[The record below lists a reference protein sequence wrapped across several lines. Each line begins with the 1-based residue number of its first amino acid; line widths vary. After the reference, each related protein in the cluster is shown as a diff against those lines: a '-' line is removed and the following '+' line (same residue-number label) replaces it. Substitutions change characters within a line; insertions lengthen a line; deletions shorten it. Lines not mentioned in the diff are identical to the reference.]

1 MIRLFTDTSA
11 NLSPAVIKEHN
22 IELVHFHYS
31 INDEV
36 IEYDTLEGFDGKSF
50 YKAMR
55 EGADIKTSMV
65 NIIDYMKAFEP
76 ALQDGDDVLYVGMAG
91 GISGAIASTKIAASE
106 LQETYPDRAII
117 IFDSYAASLG
127 EGMHVLDAAE
137 LIESGER
144 IDVVVNELYNKR
156 EHLCQYFTV
165 DDMKYFK
172 KGGRVSG
179 AVSFA
184 GSLLNVKPILMG
196 DNTGHI
202 VFNGVARGEKRAIA
216 TLVDKYQKL
225 CSDMSLDISIAH
237 ADNEAGAQS
246 LLEQL
251 RAIGFTGNAMIEQY
265 EPVTGG
271 HAGPGTIALFFRGVH
286 K

>member
-11 NLSPAVIKEHN
+11 NLNPAIIKEHN
-22 IELVHFHYS
+22 ITLVHFHYS

-36 IEYDTLEGFDGKSF
+36 VEYDTLEGFDGKSF

-55 EGADIKTSMV
+55 EGADVKTSMV
-65 NIIDYMKAFEP
+65 NIVDYMKAFEP
-76 ALQDGDDVLYVGMAG
+76 ALQNGDDVLYVGMAG
-91 GISGAIASTKIAASE
+91 GISGAINSAKIAASE
-106 LQETYPDRAII
+106 LQETYPERSIVV
-117 IFDSYAASLG
+117 FDSYAASLG

-137 LIESGER
+137 LIEKGER
-144 IDVVVNELYNKR
+144 IDVVVNELYHRR

-165 DDMKYFK
+165 DGMKYLK

-196 DNTGHI
+196 ENTGHI

-216 TLVDKYQKL
+216 ALADKYQKL

-251 RAIGFTGNAMIEQY
+251 RAIGFTGNCMMEQY

-271 HAGPGTIALFFRGVH
+271 HAGPGTIALFFRGIH

>member
-11 NLSPAVIKEHN
+11 NLSPAVLKEHN
-22 IELVHFHYS
+22 VELVHFHYS

-36 IEYDTLEGFDGKSF
+36 IEYNTLEGFDGKSF

-65 NIIDYMKAFEP
+65 NIVDYMKAFEP
-76 ALQDGDDVLYVGMAG
+76 ALQNGDDVLYVGMAG
-91 GISGAIASTKIAASE
+91 GISGAIASAKIAASE
-106 LQETYPDRAII
+106 LQESYPERSIVV
-117 IFDSYAASLG
+117 FDSYAASLG

-137 LIESGER
+137 LIEKGER
-144 IDVVVNELYNKR
+144 IDVVVNELYNRR
-156 EHLCQYFTV
+156 EKLCQYFTV
-165 DDMKYFK
+165 DDMKYLK

-184 GSLLNVKPILMG
+184 GSFLNVKPILMG

-202 VFNGVARGEKRAIA
+202 VFNGVVRGEKRAIA
-216 TLVDKYQKL
+216 TLADKYQKL
-225 CSDMSLDISIAH
+225 CSDMFLDISIAH
-237 ADNEAGAQS
+237 ADNEAGAMT
-246 LLEQL
+246 LLDQL
-251 RAIGFTGNAMIEQY
+251 KAIGFTGNAMIEQY

-271 HAGPGTIALFFRGVH
+271 HAGPGTIALFFRGIH

>member
-11 NLSPAVIKEHN
+11 NLSPAILREHN

-36 IEYDTLEGFDGKSF
+36 IEYNTIEGFDGKSF

-65 NIIDYMKAFEP
+65 NIVDYMKAFEP
-76 ALQDGDDVLYVGMAG
+76 ALQNGDDVLYVGMAG
-91 GISGAIASTKIAASE
+91 GISGAIASAKIAASE
-106 LQETYPDRAII
+106 LQESYPERSII

-137 LIESGER
+137 LIEKGER
-144 IDVVVNELYNKR
+144 IDVVVNELYHRR

-165 DDMKYFK
+165 DDMKYLK

-216 TLVDKYQKL
+216 TLADKYQKL

-237 ADNEAGAQS
+237 ADNEEGAMA

-251 RAIGFTGNAMIEQY
+251 KAIGFIGNAMIEQY

-271 HAGPGTIALFFRGVH
+271 HAGPGTIALFFRGIH

>member
-11 NLSPAVIKEHN
+11 NLSPAVLKEHN
-22 IELVHFHYS
+22 VEIVHFHYS

-36 IEYDTLEGFDGKSF
+36 IEYNTLEGFDGKSF

-65 NIIDYMKAFEP
+65 NIVDYMKAFEP
-76 ALQDGDDVLYVGMAG
+76 ALQNGDDVLYVGMAG
-91 GISGAIASTKIAASE
+91 GISGAIASAKIAASE
-106 LQETYPDRAII
+106 LQESYPERSIVV
-117 IFDSYAASLG
+117 FDSYAASLD

-137 LIESGER
+137 LIEKGER
-144 IDVVVNELYNKR
+144 IDVVVNELYNRR
-156 EHLCQYFTV
+156 EKLCQYFTV
-165 DDMKYFK
+165 DDMKYLK

-237 ADNEAGAQS
+237 ADNEAGAMN
-246 LLEQL
+246 LLDQL
-251 RAIGFTGNAMIEQY
+251 KAIGFTGNAMIEQY

-271 HAGPGTIALFFRGVH
+271 HAGPGTIALFFRGIH

>member
-11 NLSPAVIKEHN
+11 NLSPAVLKEHN
-22 IELVHFHYS
+22 VELVHFHYS

-36 IEYDTLEGFDGKSF
+36 IEYNTLEGFDGKSF

-65 NIIDYMKAFEP
+65 NIVDYMKAFEP
-76 ALQDGDDVLYVGMAG
+76 ALQNGDDVLYVGMAE
-91 GISGAIASTKIAASE
+91 GISGAIASAKIAASE
-106 LQETYPDRAII
+106 LQESYPERSIVV
-117 IFDSYAASLG
+117 FDSYAASLG

-137 LIESGER
+137 LIEKGER
-144 IDVVVNELYNKR
+144 IDVVVNELYNCR
-156 EHLCQYFTV
+156 EKLCQYFTV
-165 DDMKYFK
+165 DDMKYLK

-184 GSLLNVKPILMG
+184 GSFLNVKPILMG
-196 DNTGHI
+196 NNTGHI

-216 TLVDKYQKL
+216 TLADKYQKL

-237 ADNEAGAQS
+237 ADNEAGAMT
-246 LLEQL
+246 LLDQL
-251 RAIGFTGNAMIEQY
+251 KAIGFTGNAMIEQY

-271 HAGPGTIALFFRGVH
+271 HVGPETIALFFRGIH